1 MLHYVDLNST
11 IWDMH
16 NVDYNGTRITYT
28 KPALI
33 GKKIWLLERA
43 DLGSMR
49 CDKVIIIM
57 VYGIKYEDEP
67 ISSSGVVLNMLKKL
81 AW

>member
-16 NVDYNGTRITYT
+16 NVDYNGTRITCT
-28 KPALI
+28 GLDR
-33 GKKIWLLERA
+33 KKIWLLERA